1 MEREGRLTKRC
12 CFGLL
17 LHWSRAYAGFAIV
30 VGAFLP
36 EGTAHATSVLIPS
49 NFAHDSA
56 SSSST
61 TAPAPAAA
69 MDIARSFHMNDGENA
84 TSYAKN
90 SALQKGIIGMTNHIT
105 MELLKDL
112 YMKTE
117 SEKMVI
123 ADLGC
128 SSGPNSLSVVRD
140 MVKTVADTCRENK
153 PMPEFLIFL
162 NDLPSNDFN
171 SLFKSLPDFYTQM
184 MGTPLILSIAACP
197 GSFYGRLFPTQF
209 LNFVY
214 SSNSLHWLSKARLND
229 EKGNSI
235 NKGNIHIA
243 GNSPKQVAE
252 AYTDQ
257 FREDFPKFLMLR
269 AEEIVVGG
277 RMVLIFNGRAGP
289 DHFDRGFSLL
299 WSLLSQSLI
308 IMASQGDVDIE
319 KLDSFDAHYYGPCK
333 NEVEEEVK
341 KQRSFELDRFEVIES
356 NIGVNNCIAV
366 SNGIRAIQ
374 ENLIREHFGGNINI
388 DKLFELFRNLL
399 IEEAKKE
406 AIKTVH
412 FIVALRRKEM

>member
-1 MEREGRLTKRC
+1 
-12 CFGLL
+12 
-17 LHWSRAYAGFAIV
+17 
-30 VGAFLP
+30 
-36 EGTAHATSVLIPS
+36 
-49 NFAHDSA
+49 
-56 SSSST
+56 
-61 TAPAPAAA
+61 
-69 MDIARSFHMNDGENA
+69 MDITRSFHMNDGVDA

-90 SALQKGIIGMTNHIT
+90 SALQKGIIDMANHIT
-105 MELLKDL
+105 MDQLKDL
-112 YMKTE
+112 YMKNE

-171 SLFKSLPDFYTQM
+171 SLFKSFPDFYTQM

-214 SSNSLHWLSKARLND
+214 SSNSLHWLSKIPRGLND

-243 GNSPKQVAE
+243 GNSPKQVVE

-289 DHFDRGFSLL
+289 DHFDRGFPLL
-299 WSLLSQSLI
+299 WSILSQSLN
-308 IMASQGDVDIE
+308 IMASHGDVDIE
-319 KLDSFDAHYYGPCK
+319 KLDSYNAHYYGPCK
-333 NEVEEEVK
+333 DEVEEHVR
-341 KQRSFELDRFEVIES
+341 KQGSFELDRFDVIKP
-356 NIGVNNCIAV
+356 NIGVMHCIVV
-366 SNGIRAIQ
+366 SQGIRAVQ
-374 ENLIREHFGGNINI
+374 ENLIREHFGGNINV
-388 DKLFELFRNLL
+388 DKIFELFTILL

-406 AIKTVH
+406 AINVVN
-412 FIVALRRKEM
+412 FIVALRKN